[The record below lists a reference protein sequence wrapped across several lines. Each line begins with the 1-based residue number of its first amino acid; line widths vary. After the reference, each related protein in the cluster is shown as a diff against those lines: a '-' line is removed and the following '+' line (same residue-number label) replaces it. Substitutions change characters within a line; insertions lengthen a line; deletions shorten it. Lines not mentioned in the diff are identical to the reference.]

1 MANQQAPKGSIF
13 KCLTCGKV
21 SETRY
26 GFPVADGDVCKS
38 SRGYDESC
46 MMNCV
51 LVPISSI
58 APSILK
64 SMIERS

>member
-13 KCLTCGKV
+13 KCLVCGKV

-26 GFPVADGDVCKS
+26 GFPIADVCKS

-58 APSILK
+58 DPSMLK
-64 SMIERS
+64 SMIERR